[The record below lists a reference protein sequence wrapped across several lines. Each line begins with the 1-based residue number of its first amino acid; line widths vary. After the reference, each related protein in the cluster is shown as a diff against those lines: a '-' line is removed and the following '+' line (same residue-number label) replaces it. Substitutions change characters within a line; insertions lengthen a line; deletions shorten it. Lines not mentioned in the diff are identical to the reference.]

1 MNPLATCPFGLGGSC
16 RRNAEPEVEAQPQL
30 YAAASCGAIRPLVG
44 SMHVSRTDSISHR
57 QIEDSTVELRM
68 SPHGLGPDM
77 WIDTSVAIECVA
89 IDNRNYG
96 PKKIRVSATVVIPN
110 E

>member
-1 MNPLATCPFGLGGSC
+1 
-16 RRNAEPEVEAQPQL
+16 
-30 YAAASCGAIRPLVG
+30 
-44 SMHVSRTDSISHR
+44 
-57 QIEDSTVELRM
+57 M

-77 WIDTSVAIECVA
+77 WIDTAVAIECVV

>member
-1 MNPLATCPFGLGGSC
+1 
-16 RRNAEPEVEAQPQL
+16 
-30 YAAASCGAIRPLVG
+30 
-44 SMHVSRTDSISHR
+44 MHVSRTDSISHR

-77 WIDTSVAIECVA
+77 WIDTAVAIECVV